1 MKKKK
6 EKEQNGNGV
15 PPEVLEKL
23 LEDSTASL
31 GEVIYAY
38 TRSQAIEDGVLV
50 DVTETAAEVGFKY
63 PTAVTAALWAD
74 IENIPE
80 FYVWE
85 EPNGR
90 LWDIL
95 WVAASN
101 ARSKARKDAKATRFT
116 FEVILHTGPTSD
128 EKDWPI
134 ELVFDCGPGDQ
145 GEPVLTIGYASD
157 F

>member
-1 MKKKK
+1 MKEKKK
-6 EKEQNGNGV
+6 KEQNGNGL
-15 PPEVLEKL
+15 PPEVLEEL
-23 LEDSTASL
+23 LADSTASL
-31 GEVIYAY
+31 GEVVYRY
-38 TRSQAIEDGVLV
+38 TRAQAIEDGVLI

-80 FYVWE
+80 YYVWE
-85 EPNGR
+85 DPVGR

-101 ARSKARKDAKATRFT
+101 ARIKARKDVKATRFT

-145 GEPVLTIGYASD
+145 GEPVLTIGFASD